1 MTRSESAREKW
12 ARIVDEQRSSG
23 LSVKQF
29 CNQRSI
35 PCSSFFAW
43 RRKLGGAAAAVSAD
57 NRTAEF
63 AAVAVADALRRDR
76 DAGEDP
82 GGDAAGGVSI
92 ALPGGLRVMVNHG
105 FDRRLLLAVV
115 DALEGRP
122 FLAGAAASS
131 AGSNR
136 GES

>member
-1 MTRSESAREKW
+1 M
-12 ARIVDEQRSSG
+12 
-23 LSVKQF
+23 SVKQF

-43 RRKLGGAAAAVSAD
+43 RRALGGVAAAVGAD
-57 NRTAEF
+57 NGTAAADNGTVEF
-63 AAVAVADALRRDR
+63 AAVAVAGGVAGALRRDR

-82 GGDAAGGVSI
+82 GGDADGGVRI
-92 ALPGGLRVMVNHG
+92 ALPGGVRVMVSHG
-105 FDRRLLLAVV
+105 FDRGLLLAVI
-115 DALEGRP
+115 DALEGRH

>member
-29 CNQRSI
+29 CNRQSI

-43 RRKLGGAAAAVSAD
+43 RRKLGGAAVAVSA
-57 NRTAEF
+57 NGGMVEF

-92 ALPGGLRVMVNHG
+92 ALPGGLRVLVNHG
-105 FDRRLLLAVV
+105 FDRRLLLDVI
-115 DALEGRP
+115 DAL
-122 FLAGAAASS
+122 AGGPLRDVGNDSS
-131 AGSNR
+131 R
-136 GES
+136 GEA

>member
-23 LSVKQF
+23 VSVKQF
-29 CNQRSI
+29 CNRRSI

-43 RRKLGGAAAAVSAD
+43 RRKLGGAAAAVRAN

-63 AAVAVADALRRDR
+63 AAVAVADWARRDHV
-76 DAGEDP
+76 AGEGRD
-82 GGDAAGGVSI
+82 GHLAGGVSI

-115 DALEGRP
+115 DALEGRHVV
-122 FLAGAAASS
+122 AGAAASS

-136 GES
+136 GAA